1 MLKLLILRKRSLSVG
16 EIHLAREIFADHLDL
31 KSIYIYAHRLVI
43 KHYAISPNGH
53 IYFNV
58 ADWCDD
64 FSVQSIEKQSWLIH
78 ELVHVWQ
85 YQQGIKLIRKGIF
98 ERKYQYVLQ
107 HGKQFLHYGIEQQAQ
122 MVQDYFLKK
131 SYRHACDD
139 LAACIPFTSQK
150 EISF

>member
-1 MLKLLILRKRSLSVG
+1 MLMHKFLILRKRSLTVG
-16 EIHLAREIFADHLDL
+16 EIRLAHAIFADHLDL
-31 KSIYIYAHRLVI
+31 KSICIYAHRLII

-53 IYFNV
+53 IYFNI

-64 FSVQSIEKQSWLIH
+64 FSTQSIEKQSWLIH

-107 HGKQFLHYGIEQQAQ
+107 QGKQFLHYGIEQQAQ

-131 SYRHACDD
+131 HYRQDCDD
-139 LAACIPFTSQK
+139 LAACIPFVSRNN
-150 EISF
+150 I